1 MLQESLIYF
10 SNSFRSPR
18 HVKKFGLL
26 EELIAIDARYKRNK
40 SAWQEHLVKTK
51 FSILS
56 EAAKLNQR
64 EKILI
69 LGAGSLNDLPL
80 AELSAMF
87 QEVHLVDIFFLN
99 STLKKIKAYSNV
111 KIHEVDITNTLKGLY
126 SSYDECLRAANHKLL
141 IACLTE
147 NTVPDFLQNE
157 KVDMVVSL
165 NLLSQLPLAVK
176 SFFEKR
182 KLTFPEL
189 YIFYKS
195 LITDHLSYLQKFSEH
210 DAKVLLITDVEKQIS
225 HSDGEMHVENSLQGI
240 NLSKVLGK
248 PLDTWIWHL
257 APHGELE
264 HGFEMS
270 LQVALWTLN

>member
-10 SNSFRSPR
+10 FNSFRSPQ

-56 EAAKLNQR
+56 EAAKLKQR

-99 STLKKIKAYSNV
+99 STLKKIKVYSNV
-111 KIHEVDITNTLKGLY
+111 KTYEVDITNTLKGLY

-147 NTVPDFLQNE
+147 NIVPDFLQNE
-157 KVDMVVSL
+157 KFDMVVSL

-189 YIFYKS
+189 YTFYKS
-195 LITDHLSYLQKFSEH
+195 LITDHLNYLQKFS
-210 DAKVLLITDVEKQIS
+210 DNAAKVILITDVEKQI
-225 HSDGEMHVENSLQGI
+225 HQGERENDVENSLQGI
-240 NLSKVLGK
+240 NLSKILGK
-248 PLDTWIWHL
+248 PMDTWIWYI
-257 APHGELE
+257 APHGEL
-264 HGFEMS
+264 GQGLEMR
-270 LQVALWTLN
+270 LKVGVWEF